1 MNATL
6 NGHACERLSAATYEP
21 SDSDSDA
28 EREPVKLPTV
38 YDRVLLGLRDYRDN
52 RRALNRVLNL
62 CHGRDVLPT
71 DLVERR
77 VGEQIE
83 RNLVQFIAGIA
94 ATA

>member
-6 NGHACERLSAATYEP
+6 NGHAYERLSAATYEP
-21 SDSDSDA
+21 SDSDS

-38 YDRVLLGLRDYRDN
+38 YDRVLIGLRDYRDN
-52 RRALNRVLNL
+52 KRALNRVLNL
-62 CHGRDVLPT
+62 CHGKTVLPC

-83 RNLVQFIAGIA
+83 RELVQYIAGVA
-94 ATA
+94 ANV